1 MFVTQGIIHEPAT
14 SALPEKLLRNNQ
26 NPKLNPSSP
35 KSESALDGMV
45 AGGIVNADSDP

>member
-14 SALPEKLLRNNQ
+14 SALPEKLRNNQ